1 MPAGRH
7 TVRVMVVEDDDDLRL
22 AVTTDLAGA
31 GLRVDQAVD
40 IATAD
45 AALAAGDYACVVF
58 DRMLP
63 EGDSV
68 HYVHRRREQGWAVP
82 VLFLTARDSLADRVA
97 GFEHG
102 GDDYLVKPFA
112 IAELTSRVLALCRRA
127 GAGRP
132 SVLRHADLV
141 VDCARREV
149 RRAGVLLTLTAK
161 EFAVLEYLIARPEQA
176 VGRDELIEH
185 CWDSSTDPMSNVVD
199 VVVRRLRGKLREP
212 ELIHTLRGRGYR
224 LAGPRPGT

>member
-1 MPAGRH
+1 MTRAA
-7 TVRVMVVEDDDDLRL
+7 RVMVVEDDDDLRL
-22 AVTTDLAGA
+22 AVTADLAGT
-31 GLRVDQAVD
+31 GLRVGQAAD

-45 AALAAGDYACVVF
+45 AALSAEHFDCVVF

-63 EGDSV
+63 DGDSV
-68 HYVHRRREQGWAVP
+68 DYVHRRRQEGWAVP
-82 VLFLTARDSLADRVA
+82 VLFLTARDRLADRVA

-112 IAELTSRVLALCRRA
+112 MAEMTSRVLALCRRS
-127 GAGRP
+127 GSGRP
-132 SVLRHADLV
+132 SVLRHGDLV

-149 RRAGVLLTLTAK
+149 RRAGVLLSLTHK

-224 LAGPRPGT
+224 LGDR